1 MSRPIPDLRDPEQ
14 RSAYRRELMQVAKG
28 PRRLGV
34 ALAVIGS
41 ALILINAYWTPIP
54 NLGTLAAIVDADG
67 DRHAHQISQA
77 ADARR
82 DLGSG
87 ATGI

>member
-1 MSRPIPDLRDPEQ
+1 LSRPIPDLRDPEQ

-54 NLGTLAAIVDADG
+54 NLVTLAAIVTGFALMLMG
-67 DRHAHQISQA
+67 IGMRTKYHK
-77 ADARR
+77 RR
-82 DLGSG
+82 MRGE
-87 ATGI
+87 I

>member
-1 MSRPIPDLRDPEQ
+1 MSRPIPDLCDPEQ

-54 NLGTLAAIVDADG
+54 NLVTLAAIVTGFALMLMG
-67 DRHAHQISQA
+67 IGMRTKYHK
-77 ADARR
+77 RR
-82 DLGSG
+82 MRGE
-87 ATGI
+87 I

>member
-1 MSRPIPDLRDPEQ
+1 LSRPIPDLRDPEQ

-41 ALILINAYWTPIP
+41 TLILINAYWTPIP
-54 NLGTLAAIVDADG
+54 NLVTLAAIVTGFALMLMG
-67 DRHAHQISQA
+67 IGMRTKYHK
-77 ADARR
+77 RR
-82 DLGSG
+82 MRGE
-87 ATGI
+87 I